1 MVKRISRPKALHTVM
16 TILPFGE
23 KRPVIAS
30 DAYVHSSA
38 TVIGEVH
45 LHEGSS
51 VWPGA
56 VVRADDARIDIGK
69 NSAVLD
75 LALLEAP
82 KGKPIVLGEGCIV
95 SHAARLHGCVVM
107 ADSLVGI
114 GATVLDGAMIG
125 KGCVIA
131 AGALVAPDAKIPP
144 GSFVVGIPGKVSRE
158 ATPEERRFV
167 QEEVRHIAEKVKVYR
182 SGA

>member
-1 MVKRISRPKALHTVM
+1 MA
-16 TILPFGE
+16 ILPFGD
-23 KRPVIAS
+23 KRPIVAA
-30 DAYVHSSA
+30 DAFVHSSA

-45 LHEGSS
+45 LHDGSS

-69 NSAVLD
+69 DSAIMD

-82 KGKPIVLGEGCIV
+82 KGKPIVVGEGCIV

-107 ADSLVGI
+107 ADTLVGI

-125 KGCVIA
+125 KGCTIA
-131 AGALVAPDAKIPP
+131 AGALIPPDTKIPQ
-144 GSFVVGIPGKVSRE
+144 GSFVLGVPGKVMRE
-158 ATPEERRFV
+158 ATSEERKFV
-167 QEEVRHIAEKVKVYR
+167 KDEILHIAEKVKVYR
-182 SGA
+182 AAP

>member
-1 MVKRISRPKALHTVM
+1 MA
-16 TILPFGE
+16 ILPFGE
-23 KRPVIAS
+23 KKPVVAS
-30 DAYVHSSA
+30 DAFVHPSA

-45 LHEGSS
+45 LQEGSS

-56 VVRADDARIDIGK
+56 VVRADDDRIEVGR

-82 KGKPIVLGEGCIV
+82 KGRPIVLGEGCIV

-107 ADSLVGI
+107 EDTLVGI
-114 GATVLDGAMIG
+114 GATVLDGAVVG

-131 AGALVAPDAKIPP
+131 AGALVTPEAQIPP
-144 GSFVVGIPGKVSRE
+144 GSFVVGIPGKVSRQ
-158 ATPEERRFV
+158 ATAEEGRFV
-167 QEEVRHIAEKVKVYR
+167 REEVRHIADKVRVYR
-182 SGA
+182 SST